1 MLSAESAAG
10 KYPIESVKALDAIC
24 SEAEE
29 NGEFTA
35 LHGMWKNTE

>member
-10 KYPIESVKALDAIC
+10 KYHVESVKALDAIC
-24 SEAEE
+24 TEAER

-35 LHGMWKNTE
+35 LHEY